1 MTPEDIE
8 KGLAEREAQLHRSNT
23 DSGAA
28 AAPGNAFRGSD
39 GSLLGESIR
48 WLLSAVARVPVQAA
62 DVEAARDQA
71 RADALAAHRKRILA
85 KRTELQWRI
94 HSKLLAQ
101 IKVRP
106 TPCALFLGPTGCGK
120 TSAAQWLKASLPGD
134 WFHAR
139 ELASCERRHS
149 LGDGVPPA
157 LERACSA
164 RVLYLDDLGTE
175 DARDLAVLQHVLERR
190 YSRGLA
196 TVTTTGLTKALLTE
210 RYGAATARR
219 LTDQHVARAT
229 GGEWP
234 VLVVDLHEAG
244 AL

>member
-1 MTPEDIE
+1 MKAEDIDKALE
-8 KGLAEREAQLHRSNT
+8 QPSVPKEQVSLERTENPFVAVLRAVASIPPEAEAVREAREQ
-23 DSGAA
+23 A
-28 AAPGNAFRGSD
+28 NADR
-39 GSLLGESIR
+39 L
-48 WLLSAVARVPVQAA
+48 VAHQRRVIGKR
-62 DVEAARDQA
+62 E
-71 RADALAAHRKRILA
+71 ALAPRIDKRILA
-85 KRTELQWRI
+85 RLQAR
-94 HSKLLAQ
+94 HS
-101 IKVRP
+101 
-106 TPCALFLGPTGCGK
+106 PCALLLGPTGCGK
-120 TSAAQWLKASLPGD
+120 TSAAHWLRVSLPGE
-134 WFHAR
+134 WAHAR
-139 ELASCERRHS
+139 DLGACERHHK
-149 LGDGVPPA
+149 LGEGTPA
-157 LERACSA
+157 AFDRACSA